1 MTNVKLNKWSEKL
14 RQSLAKSLR
23 LWSEEQRD
31 AMAVTIE
38 TELPKWLR
46 EAFGMEVESVYDLTS
61 VSTLISYRNMI
72 ASNEEAKRID
82 AESDG
87 RFDYAIKLYI
97 DFLDSKFNPLKK
109 KPKAV
114 KGLDKGLGGV
124 ESLEGSE
131 REAINFTEGAIV
143 QQTVDRRERNP
154 QARQACIEKY
164 GCKCVVCGFDF
175 EAKYGAVGSG
185 YIEVHH
191 LKPIS
196 LTDDEYEITADDLVP
211 LCANCHAMVHRRSPE
226 PFTPDE
232 LKEMING

>member
-1 MTNVKLNKWSEKL
+1 MDKKTLHKLQSQLRVALSKSHRSLDEEK
-14 RQSLAKSLR
+14 R
-23 LWSEEQRD
+23 E

-38 TELPKWLR
+38 TELPVWLR
-46 EAFGMEVESVYDLTS
+46 EAFGVEVEAAFDLTS
-61 VSTLISYRNMI
+61 ASLLCSYRNKI
-72 ASNEEAKRID
+72 ASNAVASRIN

-87 RFDYAIKLYI
+87 RFDHALKLYI

-114 KGLDKGLGGV
+114 KPV
-124 ESLEGSE
+124 TAIEP
-131 REAINFTEGAIV
+131 EAETPTFVEGASV

-154 QARQACIEKY
+154 LARQACIEKY

-175 EAKYGAVGSG
+175 EAVYGAVGSG

-196 LTDDEYEITADDLVP
+196 LTDDEHEVTADDLVP
-211 LCANCHAMVHRRSPE
+211 LCANCHAMVHRRSPI
-226 PFTPDE
+226 PFTVEE
-232 LKEMING
+232 LKRFMGLNV

>member
-1 MTNVKLNKWSEKL
+1 MKNVTMNKWSEKL
-14 RQSLAKSLR
+14 RASLAKPLR
-23 LWSEEQRD
+23 SWSEEQRE

-38 TELPKWLR
+38 TELLMWLR
-46 EAFGMEVESVYDLTS
+46 EAFGVEVKSVFDLTS
-61 VSTLISYRNMI
+61 ASSLRGFRDRI
-72 ASNEEAKRID
+72 ASNDVASRIN

-87 RFDYAIKLYI
+87 RFDHALKLYI

-114 KGLDKGLGGV
+114 KPATTKEPEPETPAFV
-124 ESLEGSE
+124 
-131 REAINFTEGAIV
+131 EGASV

-154 QARQACIEKY
+154 QARQACIDKY

-175 EAKYGAVGSG
+175 ESKYGAVGSG

-196 LTDDEYEITADDLVP
+196 QTDDEHEVTADDLIP
-211 LCANCHAMVHRRSPE
+211 LCANCHAMAHRRSPE
-226 PFTPDE
+226 PFTPTE
-232 LKEMING
+232 LKDMMNG